1 MTFLRLMAL
10 LEGTSLLL
18 LLFVAMPLKYQF
30 GMPEAVSW
38 VGRLHGGLFIAFNIV
53 LFYNVFR
60 GRITELQGFIG
71 LLASLLPFGT
81 FVYKAKCLKGS
92 AAQTSVANNQA

>member
-30 GMPEAVSW
+30 GMPEVVSL

-53 LFYNVFR
+53 LFYNVFK
-60 GRITELQGFIG
+60 GRVTEVQGFIG

-81 FVYKAKCLKGS
+81 FVFKAKVLKNPS
-92 AAQTSVANNQA
+92 TQAAAANS